1 MRKSNAM
8 RRRGTFAVLAF
19 ALAIGGCGDEG
30 ATDDNVRFMNLRFGI
45 GAELTDALEARSFAE
60 FLDITAEIYGNM
72 LASEPEVRARE
83 MADQILAERPDFIA
97 FDAVTK
103 VVASGPGA
111 VGLDHFPVFMAALA
125 ERGLNYSVVAQQLRA
140 EFPPLP
146 LIPPLCEPGEACTIL
161 LTGTDYILKNDD
173 NPDLEVSN
181 PQGADF
187 DNQIVYRLAGLEF
200 AFDRGWVSI
209 DVVVHGDK
217 KFRMINARI
226 DRGAVPVE
234 GSQAQLQ
241 ALQAQEILDGPSQY
255 DDGAVV
261 LVVTHNSGGSDN
273 TEAYNVLTANGY
285 GDTDLTGNPD
295 FTCCQ
300 IEELDDPVSA
310 LSSRDDYVLMLGNL
324 ESAGTYV
331 TGTEPFQMEFPYW
344 ADSHAFL
351 FADVRIQ

>member
-1 MRKSNAM
+1 MA
-8 RRRGTFAVLAF
+8 
-19 ALAIGGCGDEG
+19 GCGDNGGEG
-30 ATDDNVRFMNLRFGI
+30 AGDYNLRFMNLRFGI
-45 GAELTDALEARSFAE
+45 GAEQTDALEAQSFVE
-60 FLDITAEIYGNM
+60 FLEITAEIYGNM
-72 LASEPEVRARE
+72 LASEPEVRAQE
-83 MADQILAERPDFIA
+83 MADQISTERPDFIA
-97 FDAVTK
+97 LDAVTK

-111 VGLDHFPVFMAALA
+111 VGLDHFPIFMAALA
-125 ERGLNYSVVAQQLRA
+125 ERGLHYSVVAQQLRA
-140 EFPPLP
+140 QFPPLP
-146 LIPPLCEPGEACTIL
+146 LIPPLCKPNGSCSIS

-187 DNQIVYRLAGLEF
+187 DNQIVYQLAGLSF

-209 DVVVHGDK
+209 DVVVHGEK

-226 DRGAVPVE
+226 DRGAVPVQ

-241 ALQAQEILDGPSQY
+241 ALQAQELLDGPSQY
-255 DDGAVV
+255 ADGGVV
-261 LVVTHNSGGSDN
+261 LVVTHNSGGADN
-273 TEAYNVLTANGY
+273 TEAYDVLTANGY
-285 GDTDLTGNPD
+285 EDTDLTGNPN

-300 IEELDDPVSA
+300 IEELDDPVTA

-351 FADVRIQ
+351 FADVRID

>member
-1 MRKSNAM
+1 MRYLL
-8 RRRGTFAVLAF
+8 FAVFAF
-19 ALAIGGCGDEG
+19 ALVIGGCGEG
-30 ATDDNVRFMNLRFGI
+30 NEGTTTEDSVRIMNLRFGI
-45 GAELTDALEARSFAE
+45 GAEFTDAFEAQSFPE
-60 FLDITAEIYGNM
+60 FLDIAVEIYGNM
-72 LASEPEVRARE
+72 LASEPEVRAQE
-83 MADQILAERPDFIA
+83 MADQILAERPDFVA
-97 FDAVTK
+97 LDAVTK
-103 VVASGPGA
+103 VVVSGPGA
-111 VGLDHFPVFMAALA
+111 AGLDHFPVFMAALT

-146 LIPPLCEPGEACTIL
+146 LAPPLCEPGASCTIL

-181 PQGADF
+181 PQAAHF
-187 DNQIVYRLAGLEF
+187 DNQIVYKIAIYEF
-200 AFDRGWVSI
+200 TFGRGWVSI

-226 DRGAVPVE
+226 DRGAVPVD
-234 GSQAQLQ
+234 GSQSQLQ

-255 DDGAVV
+255 DDGGTV
-261 LVVTHNSGGSDN
+261 LVVTHNSGGADN
-273 TEAYNVLTANGY
+273 TEAYDVLTANGY
-285 GDTDLTGNPD
+285 EDTDLTGNPD

-300 IEELDDPVSA
+300 TEELDDPVST
-310 LSSRDDYVLMLGNL
+310 LSSRDDYVLVLGDL
-324 ESAGTYV
+324 ESGGTYV